1 LIGEDLVRDYEAGL
15 KYVVPKGVVGKRVGD
30 DEGREFL
37 VK

>member
-15 KYVVPKGVVGKRVGD
+15 EYAVAEGVVGKRVGD
-30 DEGREFL
+30 DEGKEFF